1 MGRST
6 KIRNT
11 ACIALLYL
19 YWQATPAF
27 GDVLHDHDN
36 GPLTGI
42 FGIPDSTE
50 GGFVAA
56 AGKTAWS
63 LNVSTSSH
71 SITNDQTDESLQL
84 DGETTRY
91 EFRYRYGLADRLEI
105 GVELPYVQHNPGR
118 LDSVIDAWHGF
129 FGLPDGIRPQQPQD
143 ELQFS
148 YTDSNS
154 DPLTVTQQSRGA
166 GDLRLF
172 AGWQLTQKENS
183 ATAIRFGVKF
193 PTGDS
198 ENLHGSGGTDLSLGI
213 AGDGNKLWGLDRL
226 NGFYRAG
233 AVYVGQPQYLADRSV
248 PLIGYL
254 SSGLG
259 YFLTD
264 WFELRV
270 QGAARSA
277 AYDSDL
283 KNLGDPSITLTFG
296 GNFTLGKSYELSLGV
311 GEDINVAT
319 APDVTFLLALRYRAN

>member
-1 MGRST
+1 
-6 KIRNT
+6 
-11 ACIALLYL
+11 LLYL
-19 YWQATPAF
+19 CWQVTPAS

-42 FGIPDSTE
+42 LGIPDSTE

-56 AGKTAWS
+56 AGKMAWS

-71 SITNDQTDESLQL
+71 SIANDQADESLLL

-105 GVELPYVQHNPGR
+105 GIELPYVQHNPGR
-118 LDSVIDAWHGF
+118 LDSVIDEWHGF

-143 ELQFS
+143 DLQFS
-148 YTDSNS
+148 YVDSTSN
-154 DPLTVTQQSRGA
+154 PLTVTQQSRGP
-166 GDLRLF
+166 GDVRLF
-172 AGWQLTQKENS
+172 AGWQLARTENS
-183 ATAIRFGVKF
+183 ATAIRFGAKF

-213 AGDGNKLWGLDRL
+213 AGDGNQLWGLERL

-233 AVYVGQPQYLADRSV
+233 AVYVGQPEYLADRSNQ
-248 PLIGYL
+248 LIGYL

-259 YFLTD
+259 YFLAD

-270 QGAARSA
+270 QGALRSA
-277 AYDSDL
+277 AYDSNV
-283 KNLGDPSITLTFG
+283 KNLGDPSVTLTFG
-296 GNFTLGKSYELSLGV
+296 ANFRLGKSYELSLGV
-311 GEDINVAT
+311 GEDINVT
-319 APDVTFLLALRYRAN
+319 SAPDVTFMLALRYRAD